1 MNKQMLIDQI
11 EAMRDGYLEC
21 MRIHSLDCPQSAAM
35 EEIRATRTANR
46 IIFELEAELKEENKK
61 LKRAK

>member
-1 MNKQMLIDQI
+1 MLIDQI
-11 EAMRDGYLEC
+11 EAMRDGYTEC
-21 MRIHSLDCPQSAAM
+21 MRLHSLDCPQSAAM

>member
-1 MNKQMLIDQI
+1 MLIDQI
-11 EAMRDGYLEC
+11 EAMRDGYIEC
-21 MRIHSLDCPQSAAM
+21 MRLHSLDCPQSAAM
-35 EEIRATRTANR
+35 EEIRATRTANQ

>member
-11 EAMRDGYLEC
+11 EAMRDGYIEC
-21 MRIHSLDCPQSAAM
+21 MILHSLDCPQSAAM

-46 IIFELEAELKEENKK
+46 IIFELYAEVKEENKK

>member
-11 EAMRDGYLEC
+11 EAMRDGYIEC
-21 MRIHSLDCPQSAAM
+21 MRLHSLDCPQSAAM
-35 EEIRATRTANR
+35 EEIRATRTANQ

>member
-1 MNKQMLIDQI
+1 MLIDQV
-11 EAMRDGYLEC
+11 EAMRDGYIEC
-21 MRIHSLDCPQSAAM
+21 MRLHSLDCPQSAAM